1 MITWIIT
8 GGIGCGKSMLCG
20 FFAREAERV
29 VVFDSD
35 ECVHRLLTTGSIV
48 RRLVEA
54 FGGEI
59 VGGDGEIIRS
69 ELRRFVFS
77 DTANR
82 RTVERIVHPAV
93 YDDLRRSISDAR
105 TNGGVDLFIADIPLY
120 FETKPADLKS
130 DQVLVV
136 AASRGVQVERIV
148 ARSKGSIDPIF
159 AGQIVD
165 AQLPVSLKVERGDRA
180 IWNDGSKDSFRRQA
194 GRLLALRKAG

>member
-1 MITWIIT
+1 M
-8 GGIGCGKSMLCG
+8 
-20 FFAREAERV
+20 

-35 ECVHRLLTTGSIV
+35 ECVHRLLTTDAIV

-69 ELRRFVFS
+69 ELRRLVFA

-93 YDDLRRSISDAR
+93 YDDLRRSIFDAR
-105 TNGGVDLFIADIPLY
+105 STGGVDLFIADIPLY

>member
-1 MITWIIT
+1 M
-8 GGIGCGKSMLCG
+8 
-20 FFAREAERV
+20 

-54 FGGEI
+54 LGGEI
-59 VGGDGEIIRS
+59 VGGDGEIVRS
-69 ELRRFVFS
+69 ELRKLVFS

-105 TNGGVDLFIADIPLY
+105 ATGGVDIFIADIPLY
-120 FETKPADLKS
+120 FETKPADLNS

-136 AASRGVQVERIV
+136 AAGRDVQVERIV
-148 ARSKGSIDPIF
+148 ERSKGSIDPVL
-159 AGQIVD
+159 AEQIVD
-165 AQLPVSLKVERGDRA
+165 AQLPVPLKVERGDRV

-194 GRLLALRKAG
+194 RRLLGLRMAG